1 MGRTWI
7 AEKQVIVA
15 LHAAAFAL
23 ALAPAAL
30 AQQAEEQRAEEQ
42 QRGEPEV
49 AQQCLADLRAF
60 NERAV
65 DEGYWLAGRRT
76 GWGATRDLEGYG
88 VADPHAMPPGPQPG
102 VPPGT
107 PLVEPGARTPAPGL
121 GEAGGV
127 GVPDAAFMGVISP
140 RHEMRTLFAAAE
152 ILGYRGHDDG
162 CRLVLSELRQVF
174 DDHIARL
181 REAGL
186 EPADI
191 MTWRQER
198 LVAAAP
204 VDEVPAVF
212 HSDTIVGSD
221 IRNLHDTY
229 LGSIEDVVVD
239 PETGEI
245 SHLLVSRGGFLGIGQ
260 EHYAVRWQDL
270 RAAPLVATFVLDV
283 PEAVV
288 ENAPQVDPDLFDSP
302 EIFRER
308 RQPIDAY
315 WEEQLSG

>member
-1 MGRTWI
+1 MMVGWY
-7 AEKQVIVA
+7 
-15 LHAAAFAL
+15 AAAFAL
-23 ALAPAAL
+23 AFAPAAFG
-30 AQQAEEQRAEEQ
+30 QQPEPQ
-42 QRGEPEV
+42 QGEGRQQDRVEV
-49 AQQCLADLRAF
+49 AEQCLLDLRAF

-65 DEGYWLAGRRT
+65 QEGYWLAGRRT
-76 GWGATRDLEGYG
+76 GWGATQDLEGYG

-162 CRLVLSELRQVF
+162 CRIILGELEQVF
-174 DDHIARL
+174 DQHIARL

-204 VDEVPAVF
+204 VADVPYVF
-212 HSDTIVGSD
+212 HTDTIVGSD
-221 IRNLHDTY
+221 IRNLRDTH
-229 LGSIEDVVVD
+229 LGSVDDVVVD

-245 SHLLVSRGGFLGIGQ
+245 SHLLVSRGGFLGVGQ

-283 PEAVV
+283 SEEVV
-288 ENAPQVDPDLFDSP
+288 DNAPQVDPDILDNP

-308 RQPIDAY
+308 RQPIDEY
-315 WEEQLSG
+315 WDQQFAG